1 MLNFVGLKRTVSIL
15 LLLIFLTANTEAHQ
29 LLKLPMLVHHYIE
42 HKKQNQ
48 KISFTDFL
56 NMHYV
61 MADDGDGDTAED
73 MQLPFKS
80 DNTCGNVC
88 GIGFISNSNYELII
102 KAISAENKLFNNHT
116 VEFISSAFLSS
127 IWQPPKSC

>member
-1 MLNFVGLKRTVSIL
+1 MKRIIPIL
-15 LLLIFLTANTEAHQ
+15 LLFVFLTANTEAHQ
-29 LLKLPMLVHHYIE
+29 LLKLPILVNHYIE
-42 HKKQNQ
+42 HKKQNH

-61 MADDGDGDTAED
+61 MEDDGDGDTAED
-73 MQLPFKS
+73 MKLPFKS
-80 DNTCGNVC
+80 DNTCGNTYNL
-88 GIGFISNSNYELII
+88 GFVSQSNYQLSVKVIP
-102 KAISAENKLFNNHT
+102 AENKLFNNHS

>member
-1 MLNFVGLKRTVSIL
+1 MKRTFSIL
-15 LLLIFLTANTEAHQ
+15 LLLIFLTVNTEAHQ
-29 LLKLPMLVHHYIE
+29 LLKLPILVHHYIE

-48 KISFTDFL
+48 KISFADFL

-80 DNTCGNVC
+80 DNACANVC
-88 GIGFISNSNYELII
+88 SIGFVSQANYQLTI
-102 KAISAENKLFNNHT
+102 KITPTENNVFNNHS
-116 VEFISSAFLSS
+116 VEFLSSAFLSS

>member
-1 MLNFVGLKRTVSIL
+1 MKKTVSIIL
-15 LLLIFLTANTEAHQ
+15 LFVFLSANTEAHQ
-29 LLKLPMLVHHYIE
+29 LLKLPFLVEHYLE
-42 HKKQNQ
+42 HKHHNNN
-48 KISFTDFL
+48 ISFFDFL

-61 MADDGDGDTAED
+61 MADDGDGDTPED

-80 DNTCGNVC
+80 DNACGNIC
-88 GIGFISNSNYELII
+88 SIGFVSQSNYQLAI
-102 KAISAENKLFNNHT
+102 KAVYTENELFNNHS

>member
-1 MLNFVGLKRTVSIL
+1 
-15 LLLIFLTANTEAHQ
+15 
-29 LLKLPMLVHHYIE
+29 MLVHHYIE

-88 GIGFISNSNYELII
+88 SIGCVSQSNYQLTI
-102 KAISAENKLFNNHT
+102 KVTPTESNIFNNHS
-116 VEFISSAFLSS
+116 VEFLSSAFLSS